1 MCRVV
6 QIPQLIKFF
15 SDFLFEKRKLLSFR
29 CAKRIIF
36 PLKVDWLTF
45 ASGVFSWSI
54 ALWVVGWD
62 FRRVLVALDSIF
74 FCILYSFFMFCATV
88 SNNCDVLLKVKMKT
102 LFERCLSNYTLMEI
116 FSVFCLTFCE
126 IFCKFLCFFCWFT
139 LHVTD

>member
-1 MCRVV
+1 MVNCTVGCGMG
-6 QIPQLIKFF
+6 F
-15 SDFLFEKRKLLSFR
+15 STSFDR
-29 CAKRIIF
+29 TRF
-36 PLKVDWLTF
+36 Y
-45 ASGVFSWSI
+45 
-54 ALWVVGWD
+54 
-62 FRRVLVALDSIF
+62 F